1 MSEKIFNTRIQ
12 HKHDIEA
19 NWLKATNFVPK
30 VSELIVYD
38 PDENFNY
45 SRVKI
50 GDGVTKVKDL
60 PFHAGTWEEI
70 ADKPF
75 EVVDKRVEILE
86 ETLLSSTKVDV
97 SVELENDTEY
107 IVILNDTEYRLT
119 SFVIGD
125 DILLGE
131 TDYWYHISDG
141 TYPFGISTY
150 NQQVGCDSSEI
161 GSTIK
166 ILQEVKYIKYID
178 ERVIPDTIPYISSA
192 SSGQTIVVKSV
203 DESGRPTE
211 WEAVDMPEP
220 VQPDL
225 SQNDPEAADYVKG
238 VIRQESLP
246 EGYMSWNS
254 MIHKPFVKFESK
266 IIEWDGDK
274 EGHDKV
280 ILSGDGSGFQ
290 ASCYW
295 VSDYIPFHG
304 LELGDNVS
312 ATINVSGV
320 GFSGEDKNGAFT
332 EWSVTYN
339 SENSR
344 NIANFGYIALK
355 DKVEEENYN
364 GETISFPKK
373 GLYLYENITGV
384 LPPFT
389 IEFAEA
395 IRTID
400 ESYIPDTIAR
410 ASQIPQIVP
419 MTETEIDEICNAT
432 IYVASEVLI

>member
-131 TDYWYHISDG
+131 TDYWYHITDG

-178 ERVIPDTIPYISSA
+178 ERVIPDTI
-192 SSGQTIVVKSV
+192 
-203 DESGRPTE
+203 
-211 WEAVDMPEP
+211 
-220 VQPDL
+220 
-225 SQNDPEAADYVKG
+225 
-238 VIRQESLP
+238 
-246 EGYMSWNS
+246 
-254 MIHKPFVKFESK
+254 
-266 IIEWDGDK
+266 
-274 EGHDKV
+274 
-280 ILSGDGSGFQ
+280 
-290 ASCYW
+290 
-295 VSDYIPFHG
+295 
-304 LELGDNVS
+304 
-312 ATINVSGV
+312 
-320 GFSGEDKNGAFT
+320 
-332 EWSVTYN
+332 
-339 SENSR
+339 
-344 NIANFGYIALK
+344 
-355 DKVEEENYN
+355 
-364 GETISFPKK
+364 
-373 GLYLYENITGV
+373 
-384 LPPFT
+384 
-389 IEFAEA
+389 
-395 IRTID
+395 
-400 ESYIPDTIAR
+400 AR